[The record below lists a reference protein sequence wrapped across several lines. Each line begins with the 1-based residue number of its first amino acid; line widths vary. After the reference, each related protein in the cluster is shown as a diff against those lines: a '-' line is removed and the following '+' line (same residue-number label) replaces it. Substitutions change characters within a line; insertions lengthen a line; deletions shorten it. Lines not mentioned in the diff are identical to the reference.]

1 MNESSWKLAF
11 FKKKSSRQIFFTS
24 IILSEG
30 IGFSQIVELPKTVSF
45 NGNQKN
51 KNTSPL
57 HVVAKSSIMF
67 SVSFVKSNEFGFKR
81 ITEKPSRRNIN
92 FHSGK
97 NGHNFL
103 PIIQYCKICSSYPPA
118 AIPIK
123 SENSCNIGIFILID
137 FNKNVDSQVIFFG
150 LEFSE
155 FW

>member
-81 ITEKPSRRNIN
+81 ITEKTSRRNIN

-97 NGHNFL
+97 NGHNFYQL
-103 PIIQYCKICSSYPPA
+103 SNIVRSVPVTSCSHSNQ
-118 AIPIK
+118 IWK
-123 SENSCNIGIFILID
+123 FL
-137 FNKNVDSQVIFFG
+137 
-150 LEFSE
+150 
-155 FW
+155 